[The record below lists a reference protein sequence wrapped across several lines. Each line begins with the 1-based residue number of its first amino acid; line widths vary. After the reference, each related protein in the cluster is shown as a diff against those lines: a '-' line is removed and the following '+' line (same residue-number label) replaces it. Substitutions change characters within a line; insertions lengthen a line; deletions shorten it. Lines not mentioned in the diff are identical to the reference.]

1 MLIIGSR
8 QNYSQMFWSLCEH
21 IIYMLVACSYF
32 PRRYRSGLHRL
43 ISLIM
48 WTIHLMLKT
57 ELSQSSSSSSFYFIM
72 LEMRLTGI
80 GYWLLLEQ
88 FTYMAL
94 WNTWFWLV
102 NRGIQRSDIFSC
114 SLSSM
119 EMLYKKLMKLALL
132 SCLSYCTTPWMCSLG
147 SHKCNWWYLY
157 LSNQSENTYCNK
169 TDYCVYCN
177 ELFLVTLYFDAL

>member
-1 MLIIGSR
+1 MSKSVLCYLAWNWEQAKLFPNVLIIMR
-8 QNYSQMFWSLCEH
+8 THN
-21 IIYMLVACSYF
+21 IYMLVACSYF
-32 PRRYRSGLHRL
+32 QRRYRSGVHRL

-57 ELSQSSSSSSFYFIM
+57 ELAQSSSSSSFYFIM

-80 GYWLLLEQ
+80 GYWLLLER

-119 EMLYKKLMKLALL
+119 EMLFKINETCTAFMSLVLYRSMDVLARFTQMQLMISCISAIGVKIPTVIKLL
-132 SCLSYCTTPWMCSLG
+132 YWTT
-147 SHKCNWWYLY
+147 
-157 LSNQSENTYCNK
+157 
-169 TDYCVYCN
+169 V
-177 ELFLVTLYFDAL
+177 